1 MPDSLRKFI
10 SKTDPIKDQ
19 PAEVRWLFELRRYRS
34 LIEALGGNLR
44 TDTADCYIGSNRG
57 RVREEERR
65 NSWTEVLDRELL
77 TCEKAAPRTRSMG
90 VVRASH
96 RISSYSYSAKR
107 YSVKR
112 YSYSMAV

>member
-10 SKTDPIKDQ
+10 SKTDPIENQ

-57 RVREEERR
+57 RVRQEERR

-77 TCEKAAPRTRSMG
+77 TCEKADPRTRSMG
-90 VVRASH
+90 VDYEVQGLQVTVATVFIIFRGYIVCWSG
-96 RISSYSYSAKR
+96 
-107 YSVKR
+107 
-112 YSYSMAV
+112 